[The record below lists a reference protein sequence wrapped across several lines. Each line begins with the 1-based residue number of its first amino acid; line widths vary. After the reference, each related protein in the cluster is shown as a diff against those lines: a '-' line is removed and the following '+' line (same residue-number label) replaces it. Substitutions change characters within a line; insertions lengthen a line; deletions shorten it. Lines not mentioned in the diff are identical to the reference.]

1 MDTQLLF
8 NLASST
14 IIAAIGWFAR
24 EIWTAVAELR
34 RDMHLIEIDL
44 PRNYMRRDEHQASMD
59 RIEDMFRRIFD
70 KLDGKQDK

>member
-34 RDMHLIEIDL
+34 RDMHQIEIDL
-44 PRNYMRRDEHQASMD
+44 PRSYMRRDEHQASMD